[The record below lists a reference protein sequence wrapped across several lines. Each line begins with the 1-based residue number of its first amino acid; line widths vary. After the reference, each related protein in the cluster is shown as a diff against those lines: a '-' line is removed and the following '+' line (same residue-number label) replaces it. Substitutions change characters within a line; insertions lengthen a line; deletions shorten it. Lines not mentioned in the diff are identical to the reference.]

1 MTSIK
6 TVSISYTS
14 QRNDRGVLHT
24 PPLAAPDFS
33 VLDGVEAEDV
43 ELARAADPE
52 LAVVDA
58 RGADDANLLLVE
70 ATELVDAGF
79 VLVDATG
86 TVDPALLFVELTT
99 TAGVELPAGTELT
112 AAPAYLVHNPTAA
125 ALFAS
130 SSE

>member
-1 MTSIK
+1 
-6 TVSISYTS
+6 
-14 QRNDRGVLHT
+14 VLHT
-24 PPLAAPDFS
+24 PPLAAPDFA
-33 VLDGVEAEDV
+33 VLDEVEAEEV
-43 ELARAADPE
+43 VLARAADPE

-58 RGADDANLLLVE
+58 TIAVDPDLLLVE
-70 ATELVDAGF
+70 ATEPVDAGV

-86 TVDPALLFVELTT
+86 AVDPALLFVELTT
-99 TAGVELPAGTELT
+99 TAGVELAAGTELT